1 MIHLHLQLLL
11 KYEQSLQTKYV
22 VLNQERE
29 AKGVD
34 FYSVLMRV
42 GHKNLSAA
50 NDVMIVTNDP
60 VLQARLMKPS
70 C

>member
-1 MIHLHLQLLL
+1 MLREVVHTIFA
-11 KYEQSLQTKYV
+11 KEIYV

-29 AKGVD
+29 NKGMY
-34 FYSVLMRV
+34 FCWVLMRV

>member
-1 MIHLHLQLLL
+1 MNA
-11 KYEQSLQTKYV
+11 T
-22 VLNQERE
+22 LNQERE
-29 AKGVD
+29 NKGVY
-34 FYSVLMRV
+34 FCWVLMRV